1 MNEPER
7 FQPGE
12 LLAASRLND
21 ALDYSRG
28 QYAQVPGVDFEV
40 FGGSNANGRA
50 QKRFERIMLVRA
62 REDFEVRITN
72 CSVEDDIPAGRVDMP
87 RIIPQVNAYEVPT
100 SIRPD
105 WVYDPVAGLSGLP
118 TKREGDYFHV
128 VFNEDSGRWEV
139 LSSPSAETFEAIV
152 GQCLGDGW
160 HEVYIVEWN
169 GRPGDSTSGSASVSD
184 ETVDDCDLCGQV
196 AQAGSGSFSG
206 SASASDA
213 DTSITCDS
221 MTLTID
227 RTTGTPTGE
236 TVYAHTTRL
245 LPMKTGG
252 LIKIRK
258 RIRSS
263 ASDSASTSESVSDD
277 VILDRLYDVVDG
289 VWPVVTMPF
298 PEYECCVDPV
308 TEERTIRL
316 VGCTQVIVEGYSCP
330 AGTDECPVG
339 SESV

>member
-7 FQPGE
+7 FQSGE
-12 LLAASRLND
+12 LLSAARLND
-21 ALDYSRG
+21 GLDYARG
-28 QYAQVPGVDFEV
+28 QYAQVPGSDFDV

-72 CSVEDDIPAGRVDMP
+72 CSVADDIPAGRVDLP

-100 SIRPD
+100 SLRPD

-139 LSSPSAETFEAIV
+139 LSSPAAETFEATV
-152 GQCLGDGW
+152 GSCLGDGW
-160 HEVYIVEWN
+160 YEVNIVEWN
-169 GRPGDSTSGSASVSD
+169 GRPGDSVSGSSSVSD

-196 AQAGSGSFSG
+196 AQAGSGSV
-206 SASASDA
+206 SDA
-213 DTSITCDS
+213 DTPITCDS
-221 MTLTID
+221 MTLTIE
-227 RTTGTPTGE
+227 RSTGTPTGE

-245 LPMKTGG
+245 LPMTTGG

-263 ASDSASTSESVSDD
+263 GSESASASTSESVSDD
-277 VILDRLYDVVDG
+277 LIFDRLYDVVDG
-289 VWPVVTMPF
+289 VWPVVTLPF
-298 PEYECCVDPV
+298 PEYECCIDPV
-308 TEERTIRL
+308 TEERTIRI
-316 VGCTQVIVEGYSCP
+316 VSCTQVIVEGYSCP
-330 AGTDECPVG
+330 AGTDECPAG